1 MDRLETL
8 RVTEGE
14 IASNCRPWLIS
25 RRYAWLL
32 AAPAIFLL
40 VFFLWPLTRVVVRGF
55 IDPSLGLANYR
66 QIVASSVHLQV
77 LWNTVTTAAIVTFL
91 CLLIAY
97 PVAFAMARAKGARL
111 QIMAAFV
118 IVPLWTSAVI
128 RSYAWMV
135 VFQRRGVL
143 NDGLLALGLVGEP
156 VRFLP
161 GAFALNVGMVHI
173 MLPIMILPLLANMR
187 AIDGALLRVAEVM
200 GANPLQSFLRV
211 FLPLSIPGISAGA
224 LLVFMMSL
232 GFYITPALLGGPQHM
247 MAAVLI
253 EQQANG
259 LLNWGLASALSTVLL
274 VVTIAIYLIY
284 VRVANSGDPASAAL
298 AGGERS

>member
-1 MDRLETL
+1 
-8 RVTEGE
+8 VTEEE
-14 IASNCRPWLIS
+14 IGSDCRPWLIS

-32 AAPAIFLL
+32 AAPALFLL
-40 VFFLWPLTRVVVRGF
+40 VFFLWPLIRVVVRSF
-55 IDPSLGLANYR
+55 VDPSLGLSNYS
-66 QIVASSVHLQV
+66 QILASPVHLQV
-77 LWNTVTTAAIVTFL
+77 LWNTVTTAAIVTVL

-97 PVAFAMARAKGARL
+97 PVAFAMARAKGAKL

-118 IVPLWTSAVI
+118 IVPLWTSVVI

-143 NDGLLALGLVGEP
+143 NDALSALGVVSEP

-161 GAFALNVGMVHI
+161 GSFALNVGMVHI
-173 MLPIMILPLLANMR
+173 MLPFMILPLLANMR
-187 AIDGALLRVAEVM
+187 AIDGSLLRVAEVM

-211 FLPLSIPGISAGA
+211 FLPLSFPGISAGA

-232 GFYITPALLGGPQHM
+232 GFYITPALLGGPRHM

-274 VVTIAIYLIY
+274 AVTIAIYLVY
-284 VRVANSGDPASAAL
+284 VRIANGGLPASAVPG
-298 AGGERS
+298 GGERS

>member
-1 MDRLETL
+1 MA
-8 RVTEGE
+8 GE
-14 IASNCRPWLIS
+14 EIGSDCRPWLIS

-32 AAPAIFLL
+32 AAPALFLL
-40 VFFLWPLTRVVVRGF
+40 VFFLWPLIRVVVRGF
-55 IDPSLGLANYR
+55 VDPSLGLTNYR
-66 QIVASSVHLQV
+66 QILDSPVYLKVF
-77 LWNTVTTAAIVTFL
+77 WNTVMTAAIVTLL

-97 PVAFAMARAKGARL
+97 PVAFAMAGAKSARL

-118 IVPLWTSAVI
+118 IVPLWTSVVI

-143 NDGLLALGLVGEP
+143 NDVLSALGVVSEP

-161 GAFALNVGMVHI
+161 GSFALNVGMVHI
-173 MLPIMILPLLANMR
+173 MLPFMILPLFANMR
-187 AIDGALLRVAEVM
+187 AIDGSLLRVAEVM

-211 FLPLSIPGISAGA
+211 FLPLSFPGISAGV

-274 VVTIAIYLIY
+274 AVTIAIYLVY
-284 VRVANSGDPASAAL
+284 VRVANGGIPSSAVL
-298 AGGERS
+298 GGGERT

>member
-1 MDRLETL
+1 M
-8 RVTEGE
+8 
-14 IASNCRPWLIS
+14 S

-32 AAPAIFLL
+32 TAPVLFLL
-40 VFFLWPLTRVVVRGF
+40 VFFLWPLMRVVVRGF
-55 IDPSLGLANYR
+55 VDPSLGLTNYR
-66 QIVASSVHLQV
+66 QILASPVHLQV
-77 LWNTVTTAAIVTFL
+77 LWNTVTTAAIVTLL
-91 CLLIAY
+91 CLVIAY
-97 PVAFAMARAKGARL
+97 PVAFAMSRAKGARL

-118 IVPLWTSAVI
+118 IVPLWTSVVI

-143 NDGLLALGLVGEP
+143 NDALSTLGITNEP

-161 GAFALNVGMVHI
+161 GAFALHVGMVHI
-173 MLPIMILPLLANMR
+173 MLPFMILPLLANMR
-187 AIDGALLRVAEVM
+187 AIDGSLLRVAEVM

-211 FLPLSIPGISAGA
+211 FLPLSFPGISAGA

-274 VVTIAIYLIY
+274 AVTVVIYLAY
-284 VRVANSGDPASAAL
+284 VRIANGSLPASAAL
-298 AGGERS
+298 RGGERS

>member
-1 MDRLETL
+1 M
-8 RVTEGE
+8 TEGE
-14 IASNCRPWLIS
+14 IRSDYQPWLIS

-32 AAPAIFLL
+32 AAPALFLL
-40 VFFLWPLTRVVVRGF
+40 VFFLWPLIRVVVRGF
-55 IDPSLGLANYR
+55 VDPSFGLTNYR
-66 QIVASSVHLQV
+66 QILASPVHLKV
-77 LWNTVTTAAIVTFL
+77 LWNTVTTAAIVTVL

-118 IVPLWTSAVI
+118 IVPLWTSVVI

-143 NDGLLALGLVGEP
+143 NDALSALGVVSEP

-173 MLPIMILPLLANMR
+173 MLPFMILPLLANMR
-187 AIDGALLRVAEVM
+187 AIDGSLLRVAEVM

-211 FLPLSIPGISAGA
+211 FLPLSLPGISAGG

-274 VVTIAIYLIY
+274 AVTIAIYLVY
-284 VRVANSGDPASAAL
+284 VRVTGGSRAASDTL
-298 AGGERS
+298 GGGERS

>member
-1 MDRLETL
+1 M
-8 RVTEGE
+8 TEEE
-14 IASNCRPWLIS
+14 IRSDCRPWLMS

-32 AAPAIFLL
+32 AAPALFLL
-40 VFFLWPLTRVVVRGF
+40 VFFLWPLMRVVVRGF
-55 IDPSLGLANYR
+55 VDPSLGLSNYR
-66 QIVASSVHLQV
+66 QILASPVHLHV
-77 LWNTVTTAAIVTFL
+77 LWNTVTTAAVVTVL

-97 PVAFAMARAKGARL
+97 PVAFAMARAKGAKL

-118 IVPLWTSAVI
+118 IVPLWTSVVI

-143 NDGLLALGLVGEP
+143 NDALSTLGITNEP

-173 MLPIMILPLLANMR
+173 MLPFMILPLLANMR
-187 AIDGALLRVAEVM
+187 AIDGSLLRVAEVM

-211 FLPLSIPGISAGA
+211 FLPLSFPGISAGA

-274 VVTIAIYLIY
+274 VVTIAIYLVY
-284 VRVANSGDPASAAL
+284 VRVANGGLPASAAL
-298 AGGERS
+298 RGGERS

>member
-1 MDRLETL
+1 
-8 RVTEGE
+8 VTEEETRADG
-14 IASNCRPWLIS
+14 RPWLMS
-25 RRYAWLL
+25 RGYAWLL
-32 AAPAIFLL
+32 AAPALFLL
-40 VFFLWPLTRVVVRGF
+40 VFFLWPLARVVVRGF
-55 IDPSLGLANYR
+55 VDPSLGLTNYR
-66 QIVASSVHLQV
+66 QIVASAVHIQV
-77 LWNTVTTAAIVTFL
+77 LWNTVTTAAIVTVL
-91 CLLIAY
+91 CLIIAY
-97 PVAFAMARAKGARL
+97 PVAFAMARAKGVGL
-111 QIMAAFV
+111 QVMAALV
-118 IVPLWTSAVI
+118 IIPLWTSAVI

-143 NDGLLALGLVGEP
+143 NDALSALGLVSEP

-173 MLPIMILPLLANMR
+173 MLPFMILPLLANMR

-211 FLPLSIPGISAGA
+211 FLPLSVPGISAGA

-232 GFYITPALLGGPQHM
+232 GFYITPALLGGPRHM

-274 VVTIAIYLIY
+274 AVTIAIYLVY
-284 VRVANSGDPASAAL
+284 VRVTNGGGASSPAL